1 MIKEVAL
8 ITISAVLFVQMGL
21 SAAIQ
26 GFFNFRSKIAS
37 CPKCATFWSVLAY
50 CLATKNGIA
59 VSVAASFIS
68 AYAAMWLALLYDA
81 LALLYNSAYES
92 ITQTDGASEDAE
104 AGQDESATAPA
115 TDEVPK
121 M

>member
-1 MIKEVAL
+1 MVKEVAL

-21 SAAIQ
+21 SSAIQ
-26 GFFNFRSKIAS
+26 ATLHFRSKIAS

-50 CLATKNGIA
+50 CLLTRNEIIE
-59 VSVAASFIS
+59 SVAASFIS
-68 AYAAMWLALLYDA
+68 AYAAQWLALLYDA

-92 ITQTDGASEDAE
+92 ITKTDGASEDAE
-104 AGQDESATAPA
+104 ADTGESSASSAA
-115 TDEVPK
+115 DEVPK